1 MGQDTRADR
10 TLYLDFADYAGR
22 QPDREWMVYERA
34 DGRVCRWT
42 YAAFLEGV
50 HQAVNLLGEFG
61 IRAGD
66 VFNLHLS
73 NHPAYAQLIL
83 AASHLGA
90 TAMPTNPA
98 STEDEL
104 AYLVGHSGSRL
115 IFAEPGSLDAANQ
128 VASESGTPVVLC
140 KTGDEVPGGYPVYE
154 DALSAQRGE
163 PPDGRGAAGRV
174 VQLLYTSGTTSRPK
188 GVMLTNAC
196 FLYGAEVFAAGSG
209 LRREDR
215 HLVVLPLF
223 HAGAQCHALWPSLV
237 TGASV
242 AVMSRFSAGRF
253 FEQATE
259 YGCTMAAMFGALLR
273 MLLNQPER
281 KTDAAHGIRN
291 VTFAQ
296 NLTSSQYDAWHRRFR
311 APLQQLWGMTETCG
325 LPVMSPLTDERN
337 LSAMGKPV
345 PGYGVKVVDGQGEDV
360 GAGTPGELIVRGIP
374 GRTVMLGYLKNPE
387 ATAETLRRRA
397 DGTWLHSGDTVR
409 ADEDGFLYFLDR
421 GKDLIKRSGENIS
434 SIEVEGVILECSGVA
449 DVCVVGVPDEIRDER
464 VVAAVV
470 LKPYAHE
477 REDAIRS
484 YCAKRLAAFKVPDR
498 IEFVDALPRTSVGKI
513 RKQVVRDRLAS
524 AS

>member
-1 MGQDTRADR
+1 MGQDTRANR

-128 VASESGTPVVLC
+128 VAADSKIPVVVC

-154 DALSAQRGE
+154 DALSGQRAE
-163 PPDGRGAAGRV
+163 PPDGRGAAERV

-196 FLYGAEVFAAGSG
+196 FVYGAEAFAAGSG
-209 LRREDR
+209 LRRDDR

-253 FEQATE
+253 FEQAIV

-273 MLLNQPER
+273 MLLNQPAR

-296 NLTSSQYDAWHRRFR
+296 NLTSSQYEAWRRRFR

-345 PGYGVKVVDGQGEDV
+345 PGYGVNVVDGKGEEV
-360 GAGTPGELIVRGIP
+360 GAGRPGELIVRGIP
-374 GRTVMLGYLKNPE
+374 GRTVMLGYLKNPA

-397 DGTWLHSGDTVR
+397 DGTWLYSGDTVR

-470 LKPYAHE
+470 LVP
-477 REDAIRS
+477 DANESEETIRS

-498 IEFVDALPRTSVGKI
+498 VAFVDALPRTSVGKI

-524 AS
+524 SS

>member
-1 MGQDTRADR
+1 MIDVAADR
-10 TLYLDFADYAGR
+10 TLYLDFAGFAGE
-22 QPDREWMVYERA
+22 QPDREWMVYERG
-34 DGRVCRWT
+34 DGRVFRWT
-42 YAAFLEGV
+42 YAAFLNRV
-50 HQAVNLLGEFG
+50 HQAANLLRELG
-61 IRAGD
+61 IRPGD

-98 STEDEL
+98 SIADEL
-104 AYLVGHSGSRL
+104 GYLVAH
-115 IFAEPGSLDAANQ
+115 
-128 VASESGTPVVLC
+128 SESRAIFTEAGCLNVVDRIAADANIVPMVCNTGEPIPV
-140 KTGDEVPGGYPVYE
+140 GYPVYE
-154 DALSAQRGE
+154 DALSGQSIE
-163 PPDGRGAAGRV
+163 PPDGSGSAERV

-196 FLYGAEVFAAGSG
+196 FVYGAEVFAAGSG

-215 HLVVLPLF
+215 HLVALPLF

-242 AVMSRFSAGRF
+242 AVMARFSASRF
-253 FEQATE
+253 FEQAIE

-273 MLLNQPER
+273 MLLNRPER
-281 KTDAAHGIRN
+281 ETDAAHGIRN

-296 NLTSSQYDAWHRRFR
+296 NLTPAQYGAWHRRFR

-325 LPVMSPLTDERN
+325 LPLMSPLTGGRN
-337 LSAMGKPV
+337 LAAMGKPV
-345 PGYGVKVVDGQGEDV
+345 PGYEVKVVDEKGEEA
-360 GAGTPGELIVRGIP
+360 GAGTPGEVIVKGVP
-374 GRTVMLGYLKNPE
+374 GRTIMLGYLKNPR
-387 ATAETLRRRA
+387 ATAETLRSRP

-421 GKDLIKRSGENIS
+421 GKDLIRRSGENIS
-434 SIEVEGVILECSGVA
+434 SIEVEGVIQECDGVE

-470 LKPYAHE
+470 SEPEADLSGE
-477 REDAIRS
+477 AIRT
-484 YCAKRLAAFKVPDR
+484 YCAERLAAFKVPDR

-513 RKQVVRDRLAS
+513 RKQVVRDLLAS
-524 AS
+524 AA